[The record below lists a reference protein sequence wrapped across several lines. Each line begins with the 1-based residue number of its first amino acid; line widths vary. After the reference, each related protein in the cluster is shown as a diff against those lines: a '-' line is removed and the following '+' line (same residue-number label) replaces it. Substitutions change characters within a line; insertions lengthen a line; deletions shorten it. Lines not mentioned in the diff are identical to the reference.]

1 LRRARWAHLLD
12 DDPEFRRWYEN
23 LARGSLGTARE
34 RARIL
39 YRFLRLHDLTPDGL
53 VARAKADRRAV
64 EDLLSDFMGRLY
76 QEGKAPGY
84 MENYLKGVRS
94 YLTYH
99 DVRLVRRITI
109 GNRHVT
115 PTIADER
122 VPTRDELRAILTYA
136 GARGKCSIA
145 LMAFAGLRPQVLG
158 NLTGT
163 DGLQLRDLPDLAIEN
178 DASTFTRMPAMV
190 TVQPHLSKAGH
201 KYFTFLPR
209 EGCEYLQAYLEKRRA
224 VGEELE
230 PTSAIIA
237 VKQGY
242 EDIGYRGAARR
253 SRHITTKSITKEI
266 RDAMRPRFTWRPYV
280 LRAYFDTQ
288 LLVAENHGKISHAY
302 RQFFMGHQGDM
313 EAKYTT
319 NKGRLPKALTEDMRG
334 TFSTCETYLVTQHRS
349 DEEDPELTTLRTMVE
364 SGVLNL
370 GKPNVRTYLIKKLG
384 IQDMEV
390 RVAKLRA
397 QGYDDDAS
405 VARTLY
411 GALGIDPLRIDA
423 MTVKKENGDP
433 KKIVAENELARHL
446 AEGWDVQTVLPS
458 GKILIR
464 K

>member
-12 DDPEFRRWYEN
+12 ENQDFRRWYDN
-23 LARGSLGTARE
+23 LARGSEGTARE

-39 YRFLRLHDLTPDGL
+39 YRFLTIHDLTPDGL
-53 VARAKADRRAV
+53 VAQAKADRRAV
-64 EDLLSDFMGRLY
+64 EDLLSDFMSKLHR
-76 QEGKAPGY
+76 EGKAPGY
-84 MENYLKGVRS
+84 MENYLKAVRS
-94 YLTYH
+94 WLTYH

-158 NLTGT
+158 NMTGT
-163 DGLQLRDLPDLAIEN
+163 DGLQLRDLPDVAIKH
-178 DASTFTRMPAMV
+178 DIVTFTRMSAMV
-190 TVQPHLSKAGH
+190 TVRPSLSKAGH

-209 EGCEYLQAYLEKRRA
+209 EGCEYLKAYLEKRRA
-224 VGEELE
+224 GGEELH

-237 VKQGY
+237 VKPGY
-242 EDIGYRGAARR
+242 EDIGYRGTVRR
-253 SRHITTKSITKEI
+253 SRHITTKSVTKEI

-288 LLVAENHGKISHAY
+288 LLIAENRGKISHAY

-313 EAKYTT
+313 EARYTT
-319 NKGRLPKALTEDMRG
+319 NKGRLPEALIEDLRN
-334 TFSTCETYLVTQHRS
+334 TFTACEEYLSTRPRS
-349 DEEDPELTTLRTMVE
+349 SEEDPELTTIRTMVE

-370 GKPNVRTYLIKKLG
+370 TKPNVRTYLIQKLG

-411 GALGIDPLRIDA
+411 SELGIDPLRID
-423 MTVKKENGDP
+423 TLTRKENGDP
-433 KKIVAENELARHL
+433 KKIVAEDELARHL
-446 AEGWDVQTVLPS
+446 ADGWDVQTVLPS